1 MKTIKII
8 FVNCLILWLL
18 VEEDNKDKEK
28 ERDKDKDKD
37 GDYNSYADEVRVLR
51 SITKFLFQQLHS
63 CENDLR
69 HRRVY
74 CTSVKIVL
82 MCAFS
87 VLCQVTDMGTSKKI
101 WLK

>member
-1 MKTIKII
+1 MA
-8 FVNCLILWLL
+8 LHQHLLL

-37 GDYNSYADEVRVLR
+37 GNSYADEVRVLR
-51 SITKFLFQQLHS
+51 S

-101 WLK
+101 